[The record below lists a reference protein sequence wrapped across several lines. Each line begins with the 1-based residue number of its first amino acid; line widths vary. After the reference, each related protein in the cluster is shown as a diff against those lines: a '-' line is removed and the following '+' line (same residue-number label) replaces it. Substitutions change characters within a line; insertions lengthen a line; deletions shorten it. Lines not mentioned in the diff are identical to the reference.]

1 MVKIITMSTQF
12 IISSSVFILGMHVGL
27 LVVFLM
33 MWYLFAMDALDK
45 QKALL
50 NTIIAV
56 HVFVV
61 I

>member
-45 QKALL
+45 KALL

>member
-45 QKALL
+45 KELL